1 MKGRSSG
8 GDGVGLRAA
17 TFDFDLLGLELVEE
31 EEEESLDEE
40 DGMGTAFLLLVAGAG
55 LASVTTLVADVVLV
69 RGGGVTP
76 PDGPGWDDLGLGPGL
91 GLGFTPGLDLGFC
104 LLGFGLR
111 FLGPFGGL
119 LLMDRI
125 LIQAVAAT

>member
-31 EEEESLDEE
+31 EEEESPDEE
-40 DGMGTAFLLLVAGAG
+40 DGMGTAFLLPVGGAG
-55 LASVTTLVADVVLV
+55 LASVTTLVVDVVLV

-76 PDGPGWDDLGLGPGL
+76 PDGPGWDDLGLRPDLGLGFSPGL
-91 GLGFTPGLDLGFC
+91 GLGFGW
-104 LLGFGLR
+104 LGFGLR
-111 FLGPFGGL
+111 LLGPFGGL
-119 LLMDRI
+119 LLMVRI
-125 LIQAVAAT
+125 LIHAVAAT